1 MQTPRCACWN
11 AYQPSPA
18 SRLPQKRSGAG
29 RRCTCGSW
37 LASDTD
43 ASLCLQERVAAI
55 AGKPAP
61 TGGGVAQGV
70 GALVRAG
77 LPAMQTP
84 GCACRNAYQPS
95 PASRLPQ
102 GRSGAGRRCTCGSW
116 LASDAGDPLCL
127 QERVSA
133 IAGKPAPTEA
143 EWCRVWVHL
152 WELACQRCR
161 RPFVSAGTRIN
172 HRRQASAHRGG
183 VAQGVG
189 ALVGAGLPA
198 MQTPRCVCRN
208 A

>member
-1 MQTPRCACWN
+1 MQTPRCACRN

-18 SRLPQKRSGAG
+18 SRLPQRRSGAG
-29 RRCTCGSW
+29 RRCTCGSWLASDADDPLCLQERVAAIAVKPAPTGAEWRRVWVHLWELACQRYRRLVVPAGTRSSHRRQAGSHRGRCGAGCRCTCGSW

-61 TGGGVAQGV
+61 T
-70 GALVRAG
+70 
-77 LPAMQTP
+77 
-84 GCACRNAYQPS
+84 
-95 PASRLPQ
+95 
-102 GRSGAGRRCTCGSW
+102 
-116 LASDAGDPLCL
+116 
-127 QERVSA
+127 
-133 IAGKPAPTEA
+133 EA
-143 EWCRVWVHL
+143 EWRRVWVHL

-161 RPFVSAGTRIN
+161 RPVVPAGTRSS
-172 HRRQASAHRGG
+172 HRRQAGAHRGG

-198 MQTPRCVCRN
+198 MQTPGC